1 MVVTYTR
8 LILDINA
15 PTPAITTAVQQD
27 IHSRYLDV
35 TLTDGGIPVDLRENE
50 VKIFGKKPDGT
61 EFYNN
66 GEVTNATEG
75 RCQFE
80 MTQQALAAVGEVK
93 AQIEIWKIGKGV
105 EKPEV
110 LKNIPFTVNV
120 VTKLRVDKNLEST
133 NEYGTLTMLFHYIQS
148 YFDNID
154 ELLGKM
160 VDLDSKIEALKQAS
174 GMKVKSIQ
182 HGYVGSGSQLTTSDT
197 IQYSR
202 NIYISRVEISKSIF
216 ISDTGMT
223 GAYKYT
229 KVPYLA
235 NSNTIKQPG
244 AKTTSGSEN
253 AVFEFSDFNWS
264 VVEFY

>member
-1 MVVTYTR
+1 MAVTYTR

-35 TLTDGGIPVDLRENE
+35 TLTDAGIPVDLRENE

-154 ELLGKM
+154 ALLEKMKNLDTQINDLKSSVGGIKSVQKGTFIEQPVTQEASTAIQINIAAVEPGKTF
-160 VDLDSKIEALKQAS
+160 VILNGGTSS
-174 GMKVKSIQ
+174 GFA
-182 HGYVGSGSQLTTSDT
+182 GSPSAARG
-197 IQYSR
+197 
-202 NIYISRVEISKSIF
+202 YISAVRATSFTYQTAQAQSIIKNPRVSYQVI
-216 ISDTGMT
+216 
-223 GAYKYT
+223 
-229 KVPYLA
+229 
-235 NSNTIKQPG
+235 
-244 AKTTSGSEN
+244 
-253 AVFEFSDFNWS
+253 EFK
-264 VVEFY
+264 